1 MKWLEAIHKISGK
14 RVSSFKIMNDLEW
27 QGKDKDEFIAPFE
40 SIENWEEIW
49 AMGKKEVRL
58 IFVHPFKRY
67 ENTANEEKVS
77 AHFRTEEGNIA
88 RSSSWGESDE
98 HKLAKKYI
106 YENIDK
112 ISLINFE
119 GKLIKD
125 FEVIEN
131 IKMEKG
137 IGPKRADVLVDF
149 KKWHPI
155 FGRGIAFEVQF
166 SSQEEEKTIERSYD
180 RASYGYSVVWLWNRE
195 LKNFNNFVRIVP
207 YNHALKEYNDQITK
221 KQDLELANIAEKA
234 KRLTAEIRNEIEQRV
249 LNNSLFLDEK
259 NNDLKNFINS
269 EDVNKIK
276 IELKKIL
283 S

>member
-14 RVSSFKIMNDLEW
+14 RVSSFKIMNDVEW

-58 IFVHPFKRY
+58 ICVHPIKRY

-166 SSQEEEKTIERSYD
+166 S
-180 RASYGYSVVWLWNRE
+180 
-195 LKNFNNFVRIVP
+195 
-207 YNHALKEYNDQITK
+207 
-221 KQDLELANIAEKA
+221 
-234 KRLTAEIRNEIEQRV
+234 
-249 LNNSLFLDEK
+249 
-259 NNDLKNFINS
+259 
-269 EDVNKIK
+269 
-276 IELKKIL
+276 
-283 S
+283 